1 MIYLIDDTPV
11 QMLEEFFNPS
21 DYADVLKRV
30 EEFSEDD
37 VWSLMGVPCVLIHSS
52 FHDQDVKR
60 QVLKFLSYGDDAPLV
75 VFSDGDSPEAQFDSD
90 SFITAI
96 KKRTLYARLQKLLE
110 EFRETGKVNLKLLA
124 DVTAQPQKKTGD
136 ASSTGNAFADFFSQH
151 NVELAPEKEESLKP
165 KGPRAYFIGR
175 EGMDKLARSVGGEY
189 LKVTVAELK
198 DAKVREQDAKI
209 HDFLCGNLTEEV
221 GALYLDTDA
230 DPALFMRMA
239 LHFRLTESLKDD
251 SKFAPI
257 IFVSDFGLE
266 KLVAWGKESVI
277 FMTAGVYPST
287 RTGVVEQYGT
297 YSGLQKDSLREL
309 FLDKIF
315 VESPQGSHHSIANQW
330 GASRLYMIIK
340 GQSTEDNV
348 FEDFQDIHKSLY
360 FKYVFH
366 RIPASKS
373 PARSVTDD
381 FRVNG
386 GAGKRVLLV
395 DDEADK
401 GWSKTM
407 ELLFPTSRFDVV
419 SEEVKDNESFSD
431 EAKKKIE
438 STENDLILLDL
449 RLGGMSEDYIVN
461 PEDMSGYKVLRA
473 IKERNRGTQVI
484 ILTASNKAWNLKALM
499 QPGLGADGYFVKESP
514 EYEFSDELSTANL
527 RSLIA
532 DAERCLRNGY
542 LRDFWSFTTLFEAS
556 GNDLAMEVYAQ
567 LRIAYDMAAQAN
579 APEKF
584 QYAYLGL
591 YRAMEIVASGLAKWV
606 NNTDPA
612 NPDTKL
618 LQLDGSDLAK
628 AIVYPDNGEIIT
640 RQKPF
645 ALQTVRKKEIFPT
658 RDKLSALYLQK
669 WGKEDHGV
677 LFLMGQLIAIRN
689 SIIHPENLEAFD
701 LKTPLREANVLQAPV
716 FNDANAIFGSSV
728 FKPLYREAASLGLL
742 FADSSGRPALHRDI
756 ATSTLGLRF
765 LLACYKDF
773 LTAVLS

>member
-37 VWSLMGVPCVLIHSS
+37 IFSLTWASCVMIHSS
-52 FHDQDVKR
+52 FRDQMVKR
-60 QVLKFLSYGDDAPLV
+60 QILKYLNFGDVAPLV

-96 KKRTLYARLQKLLE
+96 KKRVLYSRLPKLLE
-110 EFRETGKVNLKLLA
+110 EYRKTNEVNLKLL
-124 DVTAQPQKKTGD
+124 VGSPAQNQKKNEETPS
-136 ASSTGNAFADFFSQH
+136 AGNAFADFFSKH
-151 NVELAPEKEESLKP
+151 NVELAPEKETPKL
-165 KGPRAYFIGR
+165 KGPRTYFIGR
-175 EGMDKLARSVGGEY
+175 EGMDKLARSVGGEFI
-189 LKVTVAELK
+189 KVVAGELK
-198 DAKVREQDAKI
+198 DAKVRNQDAKI
-209 HDFLCGNLTEEV
+209 HDFLCSHLPEEV
-221 GALYLDTDA
+221 EALYLDTDA
-230 DPALFMRMA
+230 DPALFMRLA
-239 LHFRLTESLKDD
+239 LHFRLTESLKGD
-251 SKFAPI
+251 SKYAPI
-257 IFVSDFGLE
+257 IFVSDYSLE

-277 FMTAGVYPST
+277 FMTAGGYPST
-287 RTGVVEQYGT
+287 RATVVDQFGT
-297 YSGLQKDSLREL
+297 YAGLEKDSYREL

-340 GQSTEDNV
+340 GRNAEEES
-348 FEDFQDIHKSLY
+348 FKDFQDIHKDLY
-360 FKYVFH
+360 FKYIFH
-366 RIPASKS
+366 RIPASVH
-373 PARSVTDD
+373 RSVA
-381 FRVNG
+381 
-386 GAGKRVLLV
+386 GADEFKVKGCTGKRILLI

-407 ELLFPTSRFDVV
+407 DLLFPMARFDVV
-419 SEEVKDNESFSD
+419 SEEVKNYESFSD

-438 STENDLILLDL
+438 SPDNDLILLDL

-542 LRDFWSFTTLFEAS
+542 LRDFWNFVCMFEKS
-556 GNDLAMEVYAQ
+556 EKDLVKEVYAQ

-579 APEKF
+579 APEKC

-591 YRAMEIVASGLAKWV
+591 YRAMEIVVSSLAKWV
-606 NNTDPA
+606 SNTDRN

-628 AIVYPDNGEIIT
+628 AIVYPADGEVFT

-645 ALQTVRKKEIFPT
+645 AHQMIRQGQIFPT

-669 WGKEDHGV
+669 WGKQDHGV

-701 LKTPLREANVLQAPV
+701 LKTPMREATILQSSY
-716 FNDANAIFGSSV
+716 FNDVNAIFGSLEY
-728 FKPLYREAASLGLL
+728 KTLYREAASLGLL
-742 FADSSGRPALHRDI
+742 YADSSGRPTLHRDI
-756 ATSTLGLRF
+756 AMSTLGLRF
-765 LLACYKDF
+765 LLACYKDY
-773 LTAVLS
+773 LTAILS